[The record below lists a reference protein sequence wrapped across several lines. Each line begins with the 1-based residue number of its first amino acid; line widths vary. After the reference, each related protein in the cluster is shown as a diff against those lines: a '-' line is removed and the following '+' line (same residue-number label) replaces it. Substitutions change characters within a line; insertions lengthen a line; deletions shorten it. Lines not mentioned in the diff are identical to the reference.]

1 MLSGGTSEGGGRGV
15 FHCYLRRY
23 TSVGAETACAS
34 LRVCAPSP
42 QHSRISSDAMTHPPA
57 RDHRPPRSISGHQKG
72 AGGVCFTALSANTP
86 LSFLGGDILHLY
98 HAQEHT
104 PHPCR
109 NEVSA
114 HTQNKEILPP
124 PLPALTKRNK
134 FAATKLQLQL
144 RELGRRGWGFRVS
157 SPPLR

>member
-1 MLSGGTSEGGGRGV
+1 MAVAAKHPPPAPFRGTSGEAGGGGLIR
-15 FHCYLRRY
+15 FPLPQY
-23 TSVGAETACAS
+23 TSVASETACG
-34 LRVCAPSP
+34 CAPSS

-72 AGGVCFTALSANTP
+72 AGAVCFTAISANTP

-109 NEVSA
+109 NKVSA
-114 HTQNKEILPP
+114 HTQNKRNPTPTPP
-124 PLPALTKRNK
+124 GPSRKETNSRQRS
-134 FAATKLQLQL
+134 FS
-144 RELGRRGWGFRVS
+144 FS
-157 SPPLR
+157 SANARIG